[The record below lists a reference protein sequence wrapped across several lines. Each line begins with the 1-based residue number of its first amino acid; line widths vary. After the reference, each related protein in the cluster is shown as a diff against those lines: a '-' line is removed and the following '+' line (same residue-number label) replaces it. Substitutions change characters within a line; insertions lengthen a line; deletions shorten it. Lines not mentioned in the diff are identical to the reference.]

1 MASNPQQ
8 ELARDKEVHNP
19 NLDACILTPD
29 STPRGTAR
37 STLLGQH
44 TSTDCT
50 AHATALVSTAN
61 TYAHFNR
68 DCQGVLNQLW
78 PTMLVQTIRQHI
90 QANRS
95 GHCSIGARFLR
106 EPQIYS
112 NKHFFPQCTG

>member
-1 MASNPQQ
+1 MASDQQ
-8 ELARDKEVHNP
+8 QVFARDKEVQNP
-19 NLDACILTPD
+19 NSCILTPD